1 MIGGSR
7 RFQLSL
13 PKPAGTVPVRVTG
26 AVEDFSITSPKDSP
40 VRVQVD
46 SGAKTVAAGDRTLRD
61 VKPGLTLTPKG
72 WHVQNRYDVD
82 AAARITLLSVDA
94 R

>member
-1 MIGGSR
+1 
-7 RFQLSL
+7 
-13 PKPAGTVPVRVTG
+13 
-26 AVEDFSITSPKDSP
+26 

-61 VKPGLTLTPKG
+61 VRPGSTLTPKG
-72 WHVQNRYDVD
+72 WQVQNRYDVD